1 MNVAEAKAL
10 YEPEARK
17 QKRIRIRRA
26 KQLLRPL
33 PRKATLHRWPALK
46 WFADTARKRPYLCS
60 FRILEVSL
68 ALYLGFAIV
77 FLPIVGSSSFWH
89 SHPPGF
95 LERIC
100 P

>member
-33 PRKATLHRWPALK
+33 PHKATLHRWPAL
-46 WFADTARKRPYLCS
+46 WFAD
-60 FRILEVSL
+60 
-68 ALYLGFAIV
+68 
-77 FLPIVGSSSFWH
+77 
-89 SHPPGF
+89 
-95 LERIC
+95 
-100 P
+100 